1 MTVGQSAKHS
11 GGGVAARSLLSIVQH
26 LHFSNP
32 HSHLSN
38 HRTQVDPKQ
47 EFSYTILSA
56 DTMATF
62 ELSNFILGVKRVF
75 AATLELIPST
85 TLAVRAPTH
94 TKVSVAK

>member
-1 MTVGQSAKHS
+1 MQSARHS
-11 GGGVAARSLLSIVQH
+11 GGGWATRNLLSIVQY
-26 LHFSNP
+26 LHFSNL

-38 HRTQVDPKQ
+38 HQTQVDPKQ
-47 EFSYTILSA
+47 KISYINLSA

-85 TLAVRAPTH
+85 TLAVRVPTH
-94 TKVSVAK
+94 TMVSVAK